1 VKQDHHLGLS
11 FHPELDNVTLFH
23 EFIFK
28 KQLMDKPTPQHH
40 AA

>member
-1 VKQDHHLGLS
+1 
-11 FHPELDNVTLFH
+11 VTLFH

-28 KQLMDKPTPQHH
+28 KQLMDKPMPHHH